1 MDKLQNEINK
11 LPFHKKQYIYY
22 RFPEVKFEPNN
33 LTEEE
38 FLVRVS
44 RKTMNTYN
52 RFARTEQFRRIEALV
67 LQERMSKNIFKIY
80 EETSEKAL
88 TGDSKAIAD
97 MLKLKKAVD
106 EIIKETENVVVE
118 VEEEYEDDDLI

>member
-1 MDKLQNEINK
+1 MDKLQKEINK

-88 TGDSKAIAD
+88 SGDNKAILL

-106 EIIKETENVVVE
+106 EIIKETENVAVA

>member
-1 MDKLQNEINK
+1 MDKLQKEINK

-80 EETSEKAL
+80 AETSEKAL

-106 EIIKETENVVVE
+106 EIIKETENVVIE